1 MSYVVGAATDIGL
14 VKDTNQDSLVIRSG
28 KCNAKEVVLAV
39 LCDGMG
45 GLNKGEL
52 ASAET
57 VRRFSK
63 WSEERLPKVVEQE
76 DMFQQI
82 KEDWNSMITDINQQL
97 YMYGQ
102 DNHTN
107 LGTTITGIVI
117 VDNEYLI
124 INVGDS
130 RTYILDEDIYQ
141 LTEDQSLIAREVKL
155 GRLTEEQAKT
165 DPRKNVLLQC
175 VGATEDI
182 EVEFYDGKLAH
193 GQGVLLCSDGFRHVV
208 SDDEIYSYL
217 KPDDMNS
224 ETIITQTLRQLI
236 ALNIARKE
244 SDNITAAFIKVV

>member
-14 VKDTNQDSLVIRSG
+14 VKDTNQDSLVIKSG

>member
-14 VKDTNQDSLVIRSG
+14 VKDTNQDSLVIKSG

-57 VRRFSK
+57 VRRFGK
-63 WSEERLPKVVEQE
+63 WSEEQLPKIVEQGN
-76 DMFQQI
+76 MFRQI
-82 KEDWNSMITDINQQL
+82 REDWNGMITDINQEL

-107 LGTTITGIVI
+107 LGTTITGIII

-182 EVEFYDGKLAH
+182 EVEFYDGKLAS

-224 ETIITQTLRQLI
+224 ELIITQTLRQLI